1 MATTVLLF
9 PVLSFKEPP
18 VPRLLHECPGLGLG
32 MRGKGLAPEKSLTS
46 LRHKSSSALG

>member
-1 MATTVLLF
+1 MATIVLLF
-9 PVLSFKEPP
+9 SVLGFEETP

-32 MRGKGLAPEKSLTS
+32 TRGKGLAPEKSLTS